1 MSIDEVMLPRG
12 SSPES
17 LQRERNPDYFVIVT
31 IYKCPKNMSHAG
43 SQPKDYKTDTLIKC
57 VCCRQM
63 VGNTFLT
70 SGSSQQYEQV
80 IEIIFHL

>member
-1 MSIDEVMLPRG
+1 MQAI
-12 SSPES
+12 
-17 LQRERNPDYFVIVT
+17 I
-31 IYKCPKNMSHAG
+31 K
-43 SQPKDYKTDTLIKC
+43 PKDYKTDTLIKC

-80 IEIIFHL
+80 IEIICHL